1 MPCAK
6 RVFAALIVLVVASCD
21 EDTGTNLNDV
31 PGYAI
36 TDVIVDPQS
45 ATVLVPDTIAPG
57 TRIPFSAVAIGWSGD
72 PLVGIRF
79 AWSTSDP
86 SIAVVDS
93 GGRVTPLRPGTVQV
107 IASAYDIGKAT
118 LEILPATTQ
127 AVVVSPARDT
137 IFVNVPVVPA
147 RDTARLAAKAFDA
160 SGAQLTGVAFSWQS
174 SAASVV
180 IVDPNGM
187 VHATGLGSATVTASA
202 GGRSGSAQILVLPAV
217 ASPQSR

>member
-6 RVFAALIVLVVASCD
+6 RVFMALIVLVLASCD

-45 ATVLVPDTIAPG
+45 ATILVPDTIAPG
-57 TRIPFSAVAIGWSGD
+57 TKVPFSAVAIGWTGD

-93 GGRVTPLRPGTVQV
+93 GGMVTPRRPGTVEV
-107 IASAYDIGKAT
+107 IASAHKLGKAL
-118 LEILPATTQ
+118 LEILPATQT
-127 AVVVSPARDT
+127 VTVSPIRDT
-137 IFVNVPVVPA
+137 IFVDEPIVSA
-147 RDTARLAAKAFDA
+147 RDTARLVAKAFDPF
-160 SGAQLTGVAFSWQS
+160 GAQLTGV
-174 SAASVV
+174 
-180 IVDPNGM
+180 
-187 VHATGLGSATVTASA
+187 
-202 GGRSGSAQILVLPAV
+202 
-217 ASPQSR
+217 

>member
-6 RVFAALIVLVVASCD
+6 RVVAALMVLVVASCD

-45 ATVLVPDTIAPG
+45 ATILVPDTIAPG
-57 TRIPFSAVAIGWSGD
+57 TKVPFSAVAIGWTGD

-79 AWSTSDP
+79 AWSTSDQ

-93 GGRVTPLRPGTVQV
+93 AGNVTPRRPGTVEV

-127 AVVVSPARDT
+127 SIVVSPSRDT

-160 SGAQLTGVAFSWQS
+160 SGGQLTGVAFSWQS

-202 GGRSGSAQILVLPAV
+202 GGRSGSAQILVLPAI
-217 ASPQSR
+217 ASPRSR